1 MSWDRILTGFIY
13 LAVVLVLV
21 VIGKWVYTALHRGF
35 VLRTQLLE
43 KDNLAIALTIAGY
56 YLGLAIVLGGVVSGP
71 GSGMLTE
78 NVIDVVIF
86 GLLAIVLLNLSGW
99 INDKI
104 IFSRFDN
111 QKEIIQDR
119 NIGMGAIEGGNHVA
133 VGLITAGALSGE
145 GGLLSGAVFWVLG
158 QVGLIVAA
166 LMYNKMTSFDLH
178 HEIERDNTAVGVA
191 FAGVLI
197 GFGNIIRLAG
207 EGDFVSWT
215 QSLSEFG
222 YYAVV
227 GLLLLPAVRL
237 FADKVLLPGARLT
250 DELVQDVP
258 NVGVGAIEATTY
270 LAASILIGLTL

>member
-1 MSWDRILTGFIY
+1 MSWDQILTGFIY

-43 KDNLAIALTIAGY
+43 KDNLAMALTIAGY

-166 LMYNKMTSFDLH
+166 LLYNKMTSFDLH

-191 FAGVLI
+191 FAGVFI

-227 GLLLLPAVRL
+227 GLLLLPLVRL

-258 NVGVGAIEATTY
+258 NVGAGAIEATTY

>member
-1 MSWDRILTGFIY
+1 MSWDQILTGFIY

-35 VLRTQLLE
+35 VLQTELLE
-43 KDNLAIALTIAGY
+43 KDNLAMALTIAGY

-78 NVIDVVIF
+78 NVIDIVIF
-86 GLLAIVLLNLSGW
+86 GLVAIVLLNLSGW

-119 NIGMGAIEGGNHVA
+119 NTGMGAIEGGNHVA

-166 LMYNKMTSFDLH
+166 LLYNKMTSFDLH

-227 GLLLLPAVRL
+227 GLLLLPLVRL

-258 NVGVGAIEATTY
+258 NVGAGAIEATTY

>member
-1 MSWDRILTGFIY
+1 MSWDQILTGFIY

-21 VIGKWVYTALHRGF
+21 AIGKWVYTALHRGF

-43 KDNLAIALTIAGY
+43 KDNLAMALTIAGY

-86 GLLAIVLLNLSGW
+86 GLVAIVLLNLSGW

-104 IFSRFDN
+104 IFSGFDN

-166 LMYNKMTSFDLH
+166 LLYNKMTSFDLH
-178 HEIERDNTAVGVA
+178 REIERDNIAVGVA

-197 GFGNIIRLAG
+197 GFGNIIRLAS
-207 EGDFVSWT
+207 EGDFVLWT

-227 GLLLLPAVRL
+227 GLLLLPLVRL

-258 NVGVGAIEATTY
+258 NVGAGAIEATTY